1 MPGVI
6 GFTGSRDGM
15 TAAQSQ
21 ELERRLVGAAALHH
35 GDCIGSDKQAHD
47 LAKGLGIWTVGH
59 PPTNTRMQA
68 YSDVDESREEPEY
81 MGRDYHIADEADE
94 IIATPNTFVEV
105 WRSGTW
111 TTIRYGIQK
120 DKLVTI
126 IYPDGSV
133 EVRNGR

>member
-1 MPGVI
+1 VSRI
-6 GFTGSRDGM
+6 VGFTGSRHGM

-21 ELERRLVGAAALHH
+21 ELERRLVGATAFHH

-47 LAKGLGIWTVGH
+47 LAKEFGIKTVGH
-59 PPTNTRMQA
+59 PPKDSRLRA
-68 YSDVDESREEPEY
+68 YCDVDELREEAEY
-81 MGRDYHIADEADE
+81 LERDLHIVNEADE

-120 DKLVTI
+120 TKLVTI

-133 EVRNGR
+133 EVRNGK